1 MTIDEEMARLRK
13 ELSEEQDRFECISMT
28 PEKLIEI
35 NETCGLLRRKIRQL
49 KSNMYGGGK

>member
-28 PEKLIEI
+28 PEKLIET

-49 KSNMYGGGK
+49 KSSMYGGGK